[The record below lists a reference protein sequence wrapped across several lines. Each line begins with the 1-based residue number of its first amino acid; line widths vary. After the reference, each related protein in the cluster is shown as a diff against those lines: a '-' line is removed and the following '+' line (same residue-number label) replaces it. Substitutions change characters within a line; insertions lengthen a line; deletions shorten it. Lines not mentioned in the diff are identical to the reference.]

1 MKFVD
6 LIKTNSW
13 LSVEIVFLQIF
24 PDEKKNVLGYGKVF
38 NELSHLKPI
47 DTDITILVH
56 HVKDDF
62 DNEEHVD
69 VSGYY
74 NDPSKSID
82 DFTNS
87 LALELTAWEKWLG
100 MDIDKQSLIDFTE
113 LELICHC
120 LYEMTFFGFDQKEI
134 QEEHNWTTNI
144 VDEVKNLSDLE
155 KEQNL
160 ISFDELLKKIKKSDK
175 GKPEL

>member
-1 MKFVD
+1 MKFSD
-6 LIKTNSW
+6 LIKSNSW
-13 LSVEIVFLQIF
+13 LSVEIVFLQSF
-24 PDEKKNVLGYGKVF
+24 PDEKKNVLGYEKVF
-38 NELSHLKPI
+38 NELRHLNPI
-47 DTDITILVH
+47 DTDITILVNYL
-56 HVKDDF
+56 KDDF
-62 DNEEHVD
+62 DNEEYVD

-87 LALELTAWEKWLG
+87 LALELTPWEEWLG

-134 QEEHNWTTNI
+134 QEEHNWTTHM
-144 VDEVKNLSDLE
+144 VDEVKNLSDVE
-155 KEQNL
+155 KEEKL
-160 ISFDELLKKIKKSDK
+160 ISFDELIKKIQKKDK